1 MMVRGK
7 MCPAGCWGNALARLH
22 HLPAPSEG
30 RAAPHFTKPHAPR
43 DPSPARSPKSSS
55 CPPSPRAAQPLG
67 ASHLVSGPAAG
78 EEVPIIVTV
87 QGDVE
92 NVGVPVEDLLGPIAV
107 VNILG
112 GERSWGSALK

>member
-55 CPPSPRAAQPLG
+55 CPPPPPELHSLWVLLTSSAAPLPG
-67 ASHLVSGPAAG
+67 KKFPSS
-78 EEVPIIVTV
+78 
-87 QGDVE
+87 
-92 NVGVPVEDLLGPIAV
+92 
-107 VNILG
+107 
-112 GERSWGSALK
+112 